1 MARRSASEIV
11 QNATHVT
18 MELQQSLPSLVD
30 HLSDATAI
38 KTKLE
43 QEAIRYAAQLAEQVV
58 QLSKVCTNIEIFRT
72 KLDQITQQRRFCLAS
87 NEFYNE
93 LERLERLERELSAA
107 KPVGAT
113 QFGYV
118 NQKERNKQLQVE
130 KLKDNQLHMYKNS
143 CILARKLQHERNGIW
158 EHLEVLITT
167 RESEKIEVKRLE
179 LMLDVVRR
187 STGAV
192 ENGNTGTN
200 SAGSGVRHAR
210 QLSSGDRERWTSR
223 SLRNGEVGVDMD
235 VDMDTDNEKEKEKLV
250 LGFVSLPSRRVTA
263 DELKLLRE
271 KYREIPEWSKL
282 LTLIKLKMEIDLRI
296 ERFATKK
303 RRNEEKNNR

>member
-1 MARRSASEIV
+1 
-11 QNATHVT
+11 

-167 RESEKIEVKRLE
+167 RESEKIEVKRN
-179 LMLDVVRR
+179 DKFRFR
-187 STGAV
+187 IDFDTK
-192 ENGNTGTN
+192 TC
-200 SAGSGVRHAR
+200 
-210 QLSSGDRERWTSR
+210 QLFW
-223 SLRNGEVGVDMD
+223 
-235 VDMDTDNEKEKEKLV
+235 
-250 LGFVSLPSRRVTA
+250 
-263 DELKLLRE
+263 
-271 KYREIPEWSKL
+271 
-282 LTLIKLKMEIDLRI
+282 
-296 ERFATKK
+296 
-303 RRNEEKNNR
+303 NNRDLGIIWNKIHTHLVPVVSNVMWGVESVEAEYSLKWV

>member
-1 MARRSASEIV
+1 M
-11 QNATHVT
+11 
-18 MELQQSLPSLVD
+18 
-30 HLSDATAI
+30 
-38 KTKLE
+38 
-43 QEAIRYAAQLAEQVV
+43 
-58 QLSKVCTNIEIFRT
+58 
-72 KLDQITQQRRFCLAS
+72 
-87 NEFYNE
+87 
-93 LERLERLERELSAA
+93 ERLERELSAA

-235 VDMDTDNEKEKEKLV
+235 VDMDTDNEKEIEKEKEKQV

-296 ERFATKK
+296 ERWYCDIRYVTYLNTIFYD
-303 RRNEEKNNR
+303 

>member
-1 MARRSASEIV
+1 M
-11 QNATHVT
+11 
-18 MELQQSLPSLVD
+18 
-30 HLSDATAI
+30 
-38 KTKLE
+38 
-43 QEAIRYAAQLAEQVV
+43 
-58 QLSKVCTNIEIFRT
+58 
-72 KLDQITQQRRFCLAS
+72 
-87 NEFYNE
+87 
-93 LERLERLERELSAA
+93 
-107 KPVGAT
+107 
-113 QFGYV
+113 
-118 NQKERNKQLQVE
+118 
-130 KLKDNQLHMYKNS
+130 
-143 CILARKLQHERNGIW
+143 QHERNGIW

-223 SLRNGEVGVDMD
+223 SIRNGDVDVDVDM
-235 VDMDTDNEKEKEKLV
+235 DMDTDNEKEIEKEKEKQV

-296 ERFATKK
+296 ERSATKK

>member
-1 MARRSASEIV
+1 
-11 QNATHVT
+11 

-235 VDMDTDNEKEKEKLV
+235 VDMDTDNEKEKEK
-250 LGFVSLPSRRVTA
+250 
-263 DELKLLRE
+263 E
-271 KYREIPEWSKL
+271 K
-282 LTLIKLKMEIDLRI
+282 
-296 ERFATKK
+296 ER
-303 RRNEEKNNR
+303 